1 MKVIDSSALSKYV
14 NREANWK
21 EVRKHLEEGCMTLDL
36 AIKEVGNSIW
46 KRVSRGEL
54 DPDTAMSLFKD
65 LVILK
70 PFKTASQEDLLDVK
84 ALETA
89 IRQGITIYD
98 ALFIQFSKE
107 LNLPLLTSD
116 KRQAE
121 ASQKTGVETTYVE

>member
-1 MKVIDSSALSKYV
+1 MKVIDSSSLSKYV

-84 ALETA
+84 A
-89 IRQGITIYD
+89 
-98 ALFIQFSKE
+98 
-107 LNLPLLTSD
+107 
-116 KRQAE
+116 
-121 ASQKTGVETTYVE
+121 